1 MSPPS
6 LQRLLVPRTIA
17 LIGSG
22 AWTDAVAAGAKTL
35 GYPGEIWRVHP
46 TRPSQP
52 DARYFRSVDDLPAG
66 PDSAFIAAPNHEV
79 PAIAAALARRGAG
92 GFVCFSS
99 GFAETAT
106 LAGERLTR
114 ELEQGAGTLP
124 FLGPNCYGMVNFFDR
139 VALWPDQVVGESPAR
154 GVALISQSGTIALT
168 LMFND
173 RSLPIGCL
181 ITVGNQTRLAAED
194 LIDVLCDDPR
204 VTAFGLYLEGIKDTA
219 RFTHAVDKARARGK
233 PIAVVKSG
241 RTAAA
246 SRTARSHTGAL
257 SGSDAAFD
265 AYCAQ
270 AGIARCE
277 TLSTLCETLK
287 IFHNGGP
294 LAGRRVV
301 VMGASG
307 GDMAMTADLSR
318 HLGLEFPPFAPEA
331 TTRMSA
337 IVGERVTVAN
347 PFDMHTYLWFQ
358 HAALRQLFD
367 AVFDSDVD
375 AVGLTLDC
383 PPPASADDSAY
394 TAVIEQFAAASCGAR
409 PRAVFI
415 SSLPETTG
423 RAVRQLCLQG
433 GVVPLQGQREALEA
447 LHLAGAVGDAWR
459 GGNSPVLS
467 VPRPPRGTVV
477 TVGEHAG
484 KAALA
489 AFGLQVPRSQAVP
502 CGQAGVAAAAI
513 GFPVVLKAS
522 GAGLEHKT
530 ELGGVVLGVRAVSQA
545 VAAAARLAALSVEVL
560 VEQMID
566 DGIAEILVGVTVDEQ
581 FGQLLLI
588 GSGGVQAEVWK
599 DTVTLL
605 PPWTRGSVAVALRRL
620 KAAVLLD
627 GYRGKPP
634 GDVEALIDAVLAIGR
649 YATANRDTLAELDVN
664 PIIVRPRGAGA
675 IAVDVLIRKVEES

>member
-1 MSPPS
+1 MSPPN
-6 LQRLLVPRTIA
+6 LQRLLVPRTVA

-35 GYPGEIWRVHP
+35 GYPGEVWRVHP
-46 TRPSQP
+46 TRSSQP
-52 DARYFRSVDDLPAG
+52 NARYFRSVDDLPAG

-106 LAGERLTR
+106 PTGEQLTR
-114 ELEQGAGTLP
+114 ELEQCAGTLP

-168 LMFND
+168 LMFSD
-173 RSLPIGCL
+173 RSLPIGYL
-181 ITVGNQTRLAAED
+181 LTVGNQTRLAAED

-204 VTAFGLYLEGIKDTA
+204 VTAFGLYLEGIKDTTK
-219 RFTHAVDKARARGK
+219 FTRAVDKARARGK

-241 RTAAA
+241 RTEAA

-257 SGSDAAFD
+257 SGSDAVFD

-307 GDMAMTADLSR
+307 GDMAMTADVSR
-318 HLGLEFPPFAPEA
+318 HLDLEFPPFPPD
-331 TTRMSA
+331 TRERMNA
-337 IVGERVTVAN
+337 IVGERVTVGN

-358 HAALRQLFD
+358 HVALRQLFD
-367 AVFDSDVD
+367 EVFHSDVD

-383 PPPASADDSAY
+383 PPAASADDSAY
-394 TAVIEQFAAASCGAR
+394 TAVIEQFAAASRDAR

-423 RAVRQLCLQG
+423 RTVRQLCLQG

-459 GGNSPVLS
+459 SSDPPVLS
-467 VPRPPRGTVV
+467 IPRPPRGTVV
-477 TVGEHAG
+477 TIGEHAG

-502 CGQAGVAAAAI
+502 CSQAGVAAAAI
-513 GFPVVLKAS
+513 GFPVVIKAS

-530 ELGGVVLGVRAVSQA
+530 ELGGVVLGVRTVEQ
-545 VAAAARLAALSVEVL
+545 AAAAGTQLATLSGEVL

-566 DGIAEILVGVTVDEQ
+566 DGIAEILVGITVDEQ

-599 DTVTLL
+599 DTVSLL
-605 PPWTRGSVAVALRRL
+605 PLWSRESVAVALRRL
-620 KAAVLLD
+620 KMAALLD
-627 GYRGKPP
+627 GHRGKPP
-634 GDVEALIDAVLAIGR
+634 GDVEALIDAILAIGR

-675 IAVDVLIRKVEES
+675 IAVDVLIRKAEES